1 MWGAHKAGGEAVER
15 IGLPLY
21 QIRVLSLEDAA
32 SPLTSC
38 KLREY
43 AVLTN
48 HRCQS
53 KSWITGS
60 PRHCRREIETPNP
73 INALV

>member
-43 AVLTN
+43 MLYLPIIAANQN
-48 HRCQS
+48 HGSQDLLATAEERSKHRIQS
-53 KSWITGS
+53 M
-60 PRHCRREIETPNP
+60 R
-73 INALV
+73 